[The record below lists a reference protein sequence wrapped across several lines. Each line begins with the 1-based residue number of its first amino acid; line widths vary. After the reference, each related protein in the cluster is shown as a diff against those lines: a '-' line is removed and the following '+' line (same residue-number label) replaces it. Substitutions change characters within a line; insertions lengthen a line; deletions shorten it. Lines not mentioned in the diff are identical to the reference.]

1 MPCSIPP
8 PILKYQHFASNG
20 PYAPRACKP
29 KSIATYYKTALQI
42 LHTSQNL
49 LLGMLPSCQLAEQR
63 LGLSK
68 EMCKRPADC
77 THKWGY
83 GLGLDSGHWSC
94 KPSVGK
100 ESKINWNW
108 QQARF
113 QVGMPPSCTGKA
125 AKSPWLAPAG
135 FAMQGKEE
143 HGPAEL
149 APSSPCPGRSMVLH
163 HGHHGGSRGVAAA
176 ALVLSCWMG
185 SVLQCS
191 GVIN

>member
-68 EMCKRPADC
+68 EICGRMMA
-77 THKWGY
+77 GY
-83 GLGLDSGHWSC
+83 AHAHIKGDTGCGWLELESGHLSC
-94 KPSVGK
+94 KLSLER
-100 ESKINWNW
+100 ESKTLR
-108 QQARF
+108 ASTCF
-113 QVGMPPSCTGKA
+113 Q
-125 AKSPWLAPAG
+125 
-135 FAMQGKEE
+135 
-143 HGPAEL
+143 
-149 APSSPCPGRSMVLH
+149 APSPQRGSSEVSMGCSCRNFYAGVWTCSAGPIQCMLWVD
-163 HGHHGGSRGVAAA
+163 HGSSA
-176 ALVLSCWMG
+176 WTPW
-185 SVLQCS
+185 
-191 GVIN
+191 

>member
-68 EMCKRPADC
+68 EICGRMMA
-77 THKWGY
+77 GY
-83 GLGLDSGHWSC
+83 AHAHIKGDTGCGWLELESGHLSC
-94 KPSVGK
+94 KLSLGR
-100 ESKINWNW
+100 ESKTLRASTCF
-108 QQARF
+108 QA
-113 QVGMPPSCTGKA
+113 PSPQRGSLHGLLLQEFLCRSVDLQCWPHPVHALGR
-125 AKSPWLAPAG
+125 PWL
-135 FAMQGKEE
+135 F
-143 HGPAEL
+143 
-149 APSSPCPGRSMVLH
+149 CVDTMV
-163 HGHHGGSRGVAAA
+163 G
-176 ALVLSCWMG
+176 W
-185 SVLQCS
+185 LQP
-191 GVIN
+191 V